1 MRFLNELV
9 HTLNR
14 DEEATSAGGREH
26 AGLSPDNT
34 SNENVLKLSQI
45 IMGKD
50 LDDPNS
56 LWERPVFLY
65 VINFSFVYSAWEY

>member
-1 MRFLNELV
+1 MV
-9 HTLNR
+9 HMLNR
-14 DEEATSAGGREH
+14 DEEATSREN
-26 AGLSPDNT
+26 ARLSPDKT
-34 SNENVLKLSQI
+34 SNENVLKLSHI

-65 VINFSFVYSAWEY
+65 VINHELAS